1 VDSASPNPLRSGC
14 ARAALAVVTA
24 AMLGACGHG
33 DGAQSIADAT
43 TKAIYDDDVTA
54 MQARFDDDLRKAV
67 TLEQVATLSTKL
79 HALGSYDG
87 LAQTAADAPAG
98 RYDYSARFAK
108 TTIPVHLRLDTSGRV
123 AAYRLDIPEPEPAA
137 NP

>member
-1 VDSASPNPLRSGC
+1 MDSPLPIPSRSARG
-14 ARAALAVVTA
+14 RAALAVVA
-24 AMLGACGHG
+24 AGMLAACGHG
-33 DGAQSIADAT
+33 DGPQSIADAT
-43 TKAIYDDDVTA
+43 TKAIYNDDVTA

-67 TLEQVATLSTKL
+67 TLDQVATLSTKL

-108 TTIPVHLRLDTSGRV
+108 TTIPVHLRLDTSGRI
-123 AAYRLDIPEPEPAA
+123 AAYRLDIPEPEPG